1 MAPLSALDL
10 TPSRAYAR
18 EWLMANGL
26 GGYSSSTAI
35 GMNSRKY
42 HGLLIAPLSGAS
54 RRHVMLSKFEDSA
67 EIGGDP
73 FPLST
78 NAYPGA
84 IHPDGFCRQTG
95 FEFRTHPV
103 FTYSLA
109 SGDVKLE
116 KSVRLLHGKNTVVIS
131 YRLSSCAHGVSAELS
146 ARPLIFPRPIN
157 ADPTVQD
164 KSLAFSH
171 GRSGFELRTPAP
183 MKVGAPFGRFTPEPQ
198 NYRNMLYALEG
209 ERGYPHTETL
219 FSPGVFSAN
228 ISRGEEFHI
237 CASLEGLSP
246 SEALEFLDRQE
257 ARRAHQLSQYSQASG
272 VARTD
277 FSDSLCLA
285 ADSFCI
291 SGKSGHGIIAGYPWF
306 SQWGRDSMISLPGLL
321 LSTGRHA
328 LAREV
333 LLAHA
338 KSMKNGL
345 IPNTVGE
352 DDGAPQFNSADAS
365 LWFVNAVRQ
374 FAETTGELEFIRD
387 SLWKHMRAFLS
398 SYIQGNPLARMD
410 DDCLLC
416 VLSPSATWMDAQVGG
431 SAVTPRK
438 GKPVEINALWYS
450 DLVFMHYLAGR
461 LGDLRTAGVISPI
474 IETLNL
480 SFQKFLLAESG
491 GLMDVIEPNDPT
503 VRPNQIFAV
512 SLPHS
517 PLNSIQKKHV
527 FNTVRSSL
535 YTPLGL
541 HTLAPSDPRFHD
553 AYSGNQEKRDVAYHQ
568 GMIWP
573 WLLGAFYEAQ
583 LRVYPGTE
591 KQILAS
597 LKPLAEALPQ
607 GCAGTLPEMF
617 EPKSGKPAGAPS
629 QAWSV
634 AEVLR
639 IYTKVKSGRTY
650 DSSSHAKEA
659 QLITPAS
666 ALR

>member
-1 MAPLSALDL
+1 MASISAFDL
-10 TPSRAYAR
+10 TPSKAQAR

-42 HGLLIAPLSGAS
+42 HGLLVAPLSGS
-54 RRHVMLSKFEDSA
+54 RQRHVMLSKLEDAA
-67 EIGGDP
+67 EMGGEA

-84 IHPDGFCRQTG
+84 VHPEGFRHQTG
-95 FEFRTHPV
+95 FEFSTHPV
-103 FTYSLA
+103 FIYSLGGA
-109 SGDVKLE
+109 RLE
-116 KSVRLLHGKNTVVIS
+116 KSVRLLHGKNTAVVS
-131 YRLSSCAHGVSAELS
+131 YRLSSGASAELS
-146 ARPLIFPRPIN
+146 ARPLLFPRPIHS
-157 ADPTVQD
+157 DPTPQD
-164 KSLAFSH
+164 KRLDFSSD
-171 GRSGFELRTPAP
+171 RAGFELGNPSR
-183 MKVGAPFGRFTPEPQ
+183 MRLGASCGKFTAEPQ
-198 NYRNMLYALEG
+198 NYRNMVYPLEG
-209 ERGYPHTETL
+209 ERGYPHIETL
-219 FSPGVFSAN
+219 FSPGVFSAK

-237 CASLEGLSP
+237 CASLEGLPP
-246 SEALEFLDRQE
+246 SDALELLDRQG
-257 ARRAHQLSQYSQASG
+257 ARRAHLLSQYSQASN
-272 VARTD
+272 APRTD

-285 ADSFCI
+285 ADSFCLLG
-291 SGKSGHGIIAGYPWF
+291 SAGRGIIAGYPWF

-338 KSMKNGL
+338 ALMKNGL
-345 IPNTVGE
+345 IPNTTGE
-352 DDGAPQFNSADAS
+352 ADGAPQFNSADAS
-365 LWFVNAVRQ
+365 LWFVNAVRK
-374 FAETTGELEFIRD
+374 FAETTGELAFVRD
-387 SLWKHMRAFLS
+387 FLWKPMRAFLS
-398 SYIQGNPLARMD
+398 SCMQGNAIVRMD
-410 DDCLLC
+410 GDCLLR

-450 DLVFMHYLAGR
+450 DLVFMHHLAGR
-461 LGDLRTAGVISPI
+461 FEDRRTAALIAPI

-480 SFQKFLLAESG
+480 SFQKFFPSESG
-491 GLMDVIEPNDPT
+491 GLMDVIEPADPSM
-503 VRPNQIFAV
+503 RPNQIFAI

-527 FNTVRSSL
+527 FNSVRSAL

-541 HTLAPSDPRFHD
+541 HTLSPSDPRFCD
-553 AYSGNQEKRDVAYHQ
+553 TYSGNQEKRDAAYHQ

-583 LRVYPGTE
+583 LRVYPGSE
-591 KQILAS
+591 RQVLAA
-597 LKPLAEALPQ
+597 LKPLANAMSE
-607 GCAGTLPEMF
+607 GCMGTLPEMF
-617 EPKSGKPAGAPS
+617 EPKSGKAAGAIS

-634 AEVLR
+634 AEILR
-639 IYTKVKSGRTY
+639 IYTKVKGVRAY
-650 DSSSHAKEA
+650 DSSLHAKEA
-659 QLITPAS
+659 QMITPAS